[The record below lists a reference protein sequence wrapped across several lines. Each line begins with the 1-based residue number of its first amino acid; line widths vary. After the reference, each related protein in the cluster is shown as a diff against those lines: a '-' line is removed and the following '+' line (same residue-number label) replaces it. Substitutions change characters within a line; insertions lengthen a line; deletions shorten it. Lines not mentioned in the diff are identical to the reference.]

1 MIPAL
6 AHIGDAGARPKSR
19 RRSLARRT
27 ADAVHRAATE
37 VLENEEIASRPG
49 LMQRLDPRV
58 KLLTILLFAVTASF
72 VHSLWV
78 LLGLVALT
86 AAIAS
91 ASHLSAISFMRRV
104 WASAGF
110 FALLLA
116 LPAATSWITPG
127 ALLWGLGPLSITKP
141 GVYIAARLVTRV
153 AAGAGIGL
161 LVVWTTRWTDLLHAL
176 TALRVPDLAVAT
188 LAMTQKQIVT
198 LLRTIEN
205 THLARE
211 SRMLGPSSARESR
224 AWVTERMAFV
234 ARKSMKTAD
243 DVYDAM
249 LARGYSG
256 PIPSLV
262 RLRTTARD
270 WAWLAASVLTCAV
283 LLGADKVVF
292 PR

>member
-6 AHIGDAGARPKSR
+6 AHLSDGSKPRRKR

-27 ADAVHRAATE
+27 ALAVQHAVTE
-37 VLENEEIASRPG
+37 VLENDEIASRPG

-58 KLLTILLFAVTASF
+58 KLITILLFAVTASF

-86 AAIAS
+86 AMLAAAS
-91 ASHLSAISFMRRV
+91 RLSVLSFSRKV

-110 FALLLA
+110 FALLLS
-116 LPAATSWITPG
+116 LPAATAWITPG
-127 ALLWGLGPLSITKP
+127 EVLIPLGPLSITEP
-141 GVYIAARLVTRV
+141 GLYIAARLVTRV

-176 TALRVPDLAVAT
+176 TAMHVPDLVVAT
-188 LAMTQKQIVT
+188 LTMTQKQIVS
-198 LLRTIEN
+198 LLRTVEN
-205 THLARE
+205 THLAHE
-211 SRMLGPSSARESR
+211 SRMLAAGSARDNR
-224 AWVTERMAFV
+224 RWVTERMAFV

-249 LARGYSG
+249 LARGFSG
-256 PIPSLV
+256 AMPSLV

-270 WAWLAASVLTCAV
+270 WAWLAASILACAV
-283 LLGADKVVF
+283 LLGADRVVSS
-292 PR
+292 R

>member
-6 AHIGDAGARPKSR
+6 AHIGEPRRRRRTP

-27 ADAVHRAATE
+27 ALAVQHAVTE
-37 VLENEEIASRPG
+37 VLENEEVASRPG

-72 VHSLWV
+72 VESLWV
-78 LLGLVALT
+78 LLLLVALT
-86 AAIAS
+86 ALMAAAS
-91 ASHLSAISFMRRV
+91 QLSIVSFSRKV

-110 FALLLA
+110 FALLLS
-116 LPAATSWITPG
+116 LPAATAWITPG
-127 ALLWGLGPLSITKP
+127 EVLVQIGPVSITAP
-141 GVYIAARLVTRV
+141 GLYIAARLTTRV

-176 TALRVPDLAVAT
+176 TALRVPDLVVAT
-188 LAMTQKQIVT
+188 LAMTQKQIVS
-198 LLRTIEN
+198 LLRTVEN

-211 SRMLGPSSARESR
+211 SRMLTTGSAKQNRG
-224 AWVTERMAFV
+224 WVTERMAFV

-249 LARGYSG
+249 LARGFTG
-256 PIPSLV
+256 AMPSLV

-270 WAWLAASVLTCAV
+270 WVWLAGSVLACAV
-283 LLGADKVVF
+283 LLGADKVVGTL
-292 PR
+292 

>member
-6 AHIGDAGARPKSR
+6 AHLGDAGGRPKSR

-27 ADAVHRAATE
+27 ADAVHSAVTE
-37 VLENEEIASRPG
+37 VLENEEIAARPG

-86 AAIAS
+86 AGVAV
-91 ASHLSAISFMRRV
+91 ASHLGVISFTRKV

-116 LPAATSWITPG
+116 LPAVTSWITPG
-127 ALLWGLGPLSITKP
+127 EVLVGLGPLAITRP

-188 LAMTQKQIVT
+188 LAMTQKQVVT

-211 SRMLGPSSARESR
+211 SRMLGPSSARENR
-224 AWVTERMAFV
+224 DWVTERMAFV
-234 ARKSMKTAD
+234 ARRSMKTAD

-256 PIPSLV
+256 AMPSLV

>member
-1 MIPAL
+1 VIPAL
-6 AHIGDAGARPKSR
+6 AHIGDDSQRHRPR

-27 ADAVHRAATE
+27 ALAVQHAVTE
-37 VLENEEIASRPG
+37 VLENDEIASRPG

-72 VHSLWV
+72 VHSLAV
-78 LLGLVALT
+78 LLGLVVLT
-86 AAIAS
+86 AGLAAAS
-91 ASHLSAISFMRRV
+91 QLSVVSFSRKV

-110 FALLLA
+110 FALLLS
-116 LPAATSWITPG
+116 LPAATAWITPG
-127 ALLWGLGPLSITKP
+127 EVLIPLGPLSITQP

-176 TALRVPDLAVAT
+176 TALHMPDLIVAT

-198 LLRTIEN
+198 LLRTVEN

-211 SRMLGPSSARESR
+211 SRMLTAGSARDNR
-224 AWVTERMAFV
+224 GWVTERMAFV

-249 LARGYSG
+249 LARGFSG
-256 PIPSLV
+256 AMPSLV
-262 RLRTTARD
+262 SLSTTARD
-270 WAWLAASVLTCAV
+270 WAWMTASVLACAV
-283 LLGADKVVF
+283 LLGVDRVVM